1 MTSLKEECIMDLAI
15 LKEYLPFLIPLVI
28 IQFLLGIAALIHVL
42 RHPHYRFGNK
52 VMWVLVVML
61 IQFIG
66 PALYFGLGRG
76 EE

>member
-1 MTSLKEECIMDLAI
+1 MGLDM

-28 IQFLLGIAALIHVL
+28 AQLALGITALVHVL

-52 VMWVLVVML
+52 VMWALIVML
-61 IQFIG
+61 VQIIG
-66 PALYFGLGRG
+66 PVVYFAFGRG